1 MKCGKCK
8 NKNITKANYCKKCG
22 YKFSEEEQKEA
33 KGKTFVGK
41 LEKLELAYN
50 VCTLK
55 VITEHKLYKIGS
67 FLIVLG
73 IGIYYLL
80 AYGLNVR
87 FLNSKNYEI
96 SYNEKLMEYYII
108 TNKNKVS
115 LDLYIPNRTKKL
127 IVKHFDV
134 EGKIIEKESYKP
146 MQEIVLETKEKEYYV
161 LESSYLGHK
170 KDTFKLYVLNKQ

>member
-1 MKCGKCK
+1 M
-8 NKNITKANYCKKCG
+8 
-22 YKFSEEEQKEA
+22 
-33 KGKTFVGK
+33 
-41 LEKLELAYN
+41 
-50 VCTLK
+50 
-55 VITEHKLYKIGS
+55 
-67 FLIVLG
+67 
-73 IGIYYLL
+73 
-80 AYGLNVR
+80 
-87 FLNSKNYEI
+87 
-96 SYNEKLMEYYII
+96 
-108 TNKNKVS
+108 S